1 MSAHAPYIAVS
12 AFDIIALVLVIGPLA
27 TTLWVLPKE
36 ARNAFQ
42 ARLWHFT
49 GAALVA
55 LTLSSMTLLV
65 GRTLEM
71 SRQGLSKVVHWLPLV
86 LRETPFGR
94 VWLVRPIML
103 VLAWAAWYIGRNL
116 ERRRVA
122 ASFLFAA
129 AAVIAF
135 TRSATGHPA
144 DQGSWTLPEWV
155 DWIHLV
161 AVSVWAGVVFTMSV
175 VIFPRLPQERVSPSV
190 RADLITRLSSV
201 ATVALIG
208 ILVTGVL
215 SAYHYVGTWT
225 ALRDSSYGH
234 VLLVKLA
241 LVAVAVALGAANR
254 FLFVPPI
261 RAAASTPVGRGATT
275 HDLSERSLRLLIRSV
290 RIEALF
296 LLAALAAAAVLL
308 HGMPL
313 REMDHAMGG
322 TMAQSPRADH
332 PARARRV
339 TMRRND
345 ARQPHVQ
352 QLISTIC
359 YGILSTR
366 PVPPGDLY
374 QPRETSIGAS
384 L

>member
-215 SAYHYVGTWT
+215 SA
-225 ALRDSSYGH
+225 
-234 VLLVKLA
+234 
-241 LVAVAVALGAANR
+241 
-254 FLFVPPI
+254 
-261 RAAASTPVGRGATT
+261 
-275 HDLSERSLRLLIRSV
+275 
-290 RIEALF
+290 
-296 LLAALAAAAVLL
+296 
-308 HGMPL
+308 
-313 REMDHAMGG
+313 
-322 TMAQSPRADH
+322 
-332 PARARRV
+332 
-339 TMRRND
+339 
-345 ARQPHVQ
+345 
-352 QLISTIC
+352 
-359 YGILSTR
+359 
-366 PVPPGDLY
+366 
-374 QPRETSIGAS
+374 
-384 L
+384 